1 VGNRRESWRVPA
13 DFGWHGTD
21 RLKAVLGQF
30 HGRATQ
36 GAKRAMLA
44 LRLVPPPFR
53 IQIDVT
59 DRCNFRCPT
68 CSKWK
73 APPSAGELEAEQWKR
88 VLDRVRHAALLR
100 EISISGG
107 EPFARPDLLE
117 ILALAKGHRL
127 RVVLVSNGWFLDEDV
142 LRELEEIGLDRLL
155 ISLNSLERE
164 VHDESRATPGSYDRI
179 MRFIELWCS
188 KPREVDLCLTT
199 IVMEPN
205 CGELSSMARF
215 AHQQGLDGII
225 FQVLAPDGAHYSFGQ
240 ASSMPRT
247 TDAWYATDPYW
258 VRNISLLRQQVAEL
272 LRMQG
277 RGCPIINPPSQLR
290 SFTRY
295 FEDPEAVRT
304 VPCLGT
310 LSRLY
315 IDPFGDVRLCY
326 GYPSI
331 GNILE
336 DNPFQLWWGRQAR
349 RIRQQSKACTR
360 PCRMLNNNL

>member
-1 VGNRRESWRVPA
+1 VRWPGAKRSEPWGVPA
-13 DFGWHGTD
+13 DLDWHAKD
-21 RLKAVLGQF
+21 RLKGMSGQF
-30 HGRATQ
+30 HGTATQ

-44 LRLVPPPFR
+44 LRLVPPPLR
-53 IQIDVT
+53 IQIDIT

-73 APPSAGELEAEQWKR
+73 APPSTGELGAEEWKT
-88 VLDRVRHAALLR
+88 VFDRLRHAALFR

-107 EPFARPDLLE
+107 EPFARPDFLE
-117 ILALAKGHRL
+117 ILALAKGHWH

-179 MRFIELWCS
+179 MRFIELWRS

-199 IVMEPN
+199 IVTEAN
-205 CGELSSMARF
+205 CGELASMARF

-258 VRNISLLRQQVAEL
+258 VRSLSLLRQQVGEL
-272 LRMQG
+272 LGMQG
-277 RGCPIINPPSQLR
+277 RGCPIINPRNYSA
-290 SFTRY
+290 SAAGCDWST
-295 FEDPEAVRT
+295 E
-304 VPCLGT
+304 G
-310 LSRLY
+310 
-315 IDPFGDVRLCY
+315 
-326 GYPSI
+326 
-331 GNILE
+331 
-336 DNPFQLWWGRQAR
+336 
-349 RIRQQSKACTR
+349 
-360 PCRMLNNNL
+360 

>member
-1 VGNRRESWRVPA
+1 VDIDAQHRR
-13 DFGWHGTD
+13 D
-21 RLKAVLGQF
+21 RLKGMLVQF

-44 LRLVPPPFR
+44 LKMVPPPFR

-68 CSKWK
+68 CSKWRT
-73 APPSAGELEAEQWKR
+73 APSVRELDLHEWKR
-88 VLDRVRHAALLR
+88 VLEKVRHAALLG

-107 EPFARPDLLE
+107 EPFARRDLLE
-117 ILALAKGHRL
+117 ILKSATEHRL
-127 RVVLVSNGWFLDEDV
+127 RVVLMSNGWFLDEDV
-142 LRELEEIGLDRLL
+142 LGQLEEIGLDRLM

-164 VHDESRATPGSYDRI
+164 LHDQSRAMSGSYDRI
-179 MRFIELWCS
+179 QQFIDVWRTQ
-188 KPREVDLCLTT
+188 PRAVELCLTT

-205 CGELSSMARF
+205 CGELSSLARF
-215 AHQQGLDGII
+215 AQERGLDGII
-225 FQVLAPDGAHYSFGQ
+225 FQVLAPPGAHYSFGKE
-240 ASSMPRT
+240 SSMPRVADT
-247 TDAWYATDPYW
+247 WHANDPYW
-258 VRNISLLRQQVAEL
+258 VRSTGLLHSQIDEL
-272 LRMQG
+272 LHMQG

-295 FEDPEAVRT
+295 FEDPAAARA

-326 GYPSI
+326 GYPPI
-331 GNILE
+331 GNVLE
-336 DNPFQLWWGRQAR
+336 GNPLRLWWGGRAR
-349 RIRQQSKACTR
+349 RIRRESKACTR
-360 PCRMLNNNL
+360 SCRMLNNNL